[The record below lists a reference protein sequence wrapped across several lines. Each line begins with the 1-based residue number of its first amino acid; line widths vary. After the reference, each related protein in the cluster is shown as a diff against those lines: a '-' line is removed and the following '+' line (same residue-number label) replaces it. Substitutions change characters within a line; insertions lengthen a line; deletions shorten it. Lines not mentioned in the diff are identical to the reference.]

1 MKKSNSGMMIST
13 MLFMLL
19 SVTFVYGQ
27 EQGTASAAQTKEA
40 APSIRF
46 SGIRFDAGTVKEG
59 AIVNHD
65 FEFTNEGQAVLRIRD
80 VIPA

>member
-1 MKKSNSGMMIST
+1 

-19 SVTFVYGQ
+19 STPSAHGQ
-27 EQGTASAAQTKEA
+27 EQGTGSSAPAKEA
-40 APSIRF
+40 APGIRF
-46 SGIRFDAGTVKEG
+46 SEMRFDAGTVKEG

-65 FEFTNEGQAVLRIRD
+65 FEFTNEGKGALRIRD